1 MEGAARSYFKG
12 YGYLERVGRTVTIFT
27 VPQSPSLTCFSI
39 LEKPGAVSGGFLQGL
54 VSSDSSLRSS
64 YTAFPSLLSS
74 EVRAPFWFITLD
86 FPHDSMLLI
95 KQLKPMNRELFF
107 FKTTQRSRSD
117 LLMGKPSLHSH
128 HSPLITHGNHLII
141 SRCDQHK
148 QYF

>member
-54 VSSDSSLRSS
+54 VSPDSSLRSS

-107 FKTTQRSRSD
+107 LKQHN
-117 LLMGKPSLHSH
+117 SL
-128 HSPLITHGNHLII
+128 
-141 SRCDQHK
+141 DQIC
-148 QYF
+148 